1 MHRHAR
7 PWVALT
13 LCPCLLVPQMWRPAL
28 AAGGAPF
35 TVEDLMMLNRLS
47 DPQVSPDGRY
57 VVFVQRA
64 TDLGANK
71 TSTSLWLL
79 ALVAG
84 AQPQRLTDATALPS
98 SWLRTP
104 FRKGARS

>member
-13 LCPCLLVPQMWRPAL
+13 LCPCLLVLQVWRPAL
-28 AAGGAPF
+28 AASGAPF

-79 ALVAG
+79 ALAAG
-84 AQPQRLTDATALPS
+84 AQPQRFTDASGGDS
-98 SWLRTP
+98 SPRL
-104 FRKGARS
+104 SLIHI